1 MSKYKV
7 KRYDGE
13 DDSEV
18 FAGETNDISDEDRA
32 AMKAVKQPKV
42 VTKEQKPKV
51 VTKEQL
57 QAFKTKY
64 GADKDL
70 TDYMNAQ
77 QGLTRRRGSSG
88 VLGRK
93 PSGPSQQDTT
103 DTRDRFGI
111 PTSMGNA
118 GKDYAP
124 TGKTAEPVTGTELT
138 RNLEAAA
145 NAFGTSGAMQAARR
159 GVAAGKGLTEFAA
172 GRMGAKE
179 AAKRVEPTME
189 AAKAAKSVNVRPS
202 AADPKIMEKVSAALK
217 NAPRPV
223 SKPTASQAAFA
234 KGPRGSLGRQSAAE
248 RDAILRGDTMDEFGG
263 AMKMASGGSTG
274 SFRSSANGI
283 AQRGKTRGKMC

>member
-1 MSKYKV
+1 MKT

-77 QGLTRRRGSSG
+77 QGLTRRGG
-88 VLGRK
+88 YGPGRK

-124 TGKTAEPVTGTELT
+124 TGKAAESASGSELM

-145 NAFGTSGAMQAARR
+145 SATGAGGILQGVRR
-159 GVAAGKGLTEFAA
+159 GTAGVKGLREFAA

-179 AAKRVEPTME
+179 VAKRIEPTME
-189 AAKAAKSVNVRPS
+189 AAKKSAPSVNVRPS
-202 AADPKIMEKVSAALK
+202 AADPKIM
-217 NAPRPV
+217 
-223 SKPTASQAAFA
+223 
-234 KGPRGSLGRQSAAE
+234 
-248 RDAILRGDTMDEFGG
+248 DEFGG
-263 AMKMASGGSTG
+263 AMRRGGAVKKMASGGST
-274 SFRSSANGI
+274 SSRADGI
-283 AQRGKTRGKMC
+283 AQRGKTKGKFC

>member
-1 MSKYKV
+1 MSKHKV
-7 KRYDGE
+7 KRYNGE
-13 DDSEV
+13 EDSEV
-18 FAGETNDISDEDRA
+18 SAEDEA
-32 AMKAVKQPKV
+32 AMDAAGRFVESGPKA
-42 VTKEQKPKV
+42 KV

-77 QGLTRRRGSSG
+77 QGLTRRRNPSG

-103 DTRDRFGI
+103 DTDTRDRFGI

-118 GKDYAP
+118 GKSYAP
-124 TGKTAEPVTGTELT
+124 TGKTAESASGSELM

-145 NAFGTSGAMQAARR
+145 SATGAGGVLQGVRR
-159 GVAAGKGLTEFAA
+159 GTAGVKGLREFAA
-172 GRMGAKE
+172 GRAGAKPAME
-179 AAKRVEPTME
+179 AAKRVEPAIKT
-189 AAKAAKSVNVRPS
+189 AKSAPSVNVRSS

-217 NAPRPV
+217 NAPRRV
-223 SKPTASQAAFA
+223 SNPTASQTAFA
-234 KGPRGSLGRQSAAE
+234 KGPKGPLSR
-248 RDAILRGDTMDEFGG
+248 LRADTMDEFGG
-263 AMKMASGGSTG
+263 AMKRGGTVKKMASGGSVN

>member
-1 MSKYKV
+1 MSKHKV
-7 KRYDGE
+7 KRYNGE
-13 DDSEV
+13 EDSEV
-18 FAGETNDISDEDRA
+18 SAEDEA
-32 AMKAVKQPKV
+32 AMDAAGRFVESGPKA
-42 VTKEQKPKV
+42 KV

-77 QGLTRRRGSSG
+77 QGLTRRKDSSG
-88 VLGRK
+88 RLGRK
-93 PSGPSQQDTT
+93 PSGPSQQSTT
-103 DTRDRFGI
+103 DTEPRDRFGI

-118 GKDYAP
+118 GEKYAP
-124 TGKTAEPVTGTELT
+124 TGKNAEPVTGTELT
-138 RNLEAAA
+138 RNLEAAV
-145 NAFGTSGAMQAARR
+145 NATGAGGILQGVRR
-159 GVAAGKGLTEFAA
+159 GVAGVKGLREFAA

-179 AAKRVEPTME
+179 AAKRVEPAMKT
-189 AAKAAKSVNVRPS
+189 AKSAPSVNVRSS

-223 SKPTASQAAFA
+223 SKLTPSQAAFA
-234 KGPRGSLGRQSAAE
+234 KGPKGPLSR
-248 RDAILRGDTMDEFGG
+248 LRADTMDEFGA
-263 AMKMASGGSTG
+263 AMKRGGSVKRYASGGSVN

>member
-13 DDSEV
+13 EGSEV
-18 FAGETNDISDEDRA
+18 SAEETNEVSAEDEA
-32 AMKAVKQPKV
+32 AMKAVK
-42 VTKEQKPKV
+42 KPKV
-51 VTKEQL
+51 ITKEEL
-57 QAFKTKY
+57 AKS
-64 GADKDL
+64 GL
-70 TDYMNAQ
+70 SLRDYMNKQ
-77 QGLTRRRGSSG
+77 QGLTRRGG
-88 VLGRK
+88 YGPGRK
-93 PSGPSQQDTT
+93 PSGPSRADYSNEGKGDSKYRKQTMTPESQALE
-103 DTRDRFGI
+103 RVYPEQYLAMPGI
-111 PTSMGNA
+111 KGI
-118 GKDYAP
+118 
-124 TGKTAEPVTGTELT
+124 
-138 RNLEAAA
+138 AAA
-145 NAFGTSGAMQAARR
+145 AKSLANRGA
-159 GVAAGKGLTEFAA
+159 TT
-172 GRMGAKE
+172 GAKE

-263 AMKMASGGSTG
+263 AMRRGGAVKKMASGGSTG